1 MPPGGLGKIALCAMP
16 VGLED
21 SPNGHGFAALW
32 VEFPSD
38 PLRAVVPCSMPK
50 RFAFSA
56 QNTVPPFRASQ
67 LCPFFMSWNGK
78 RPSLV
83 FSSRGTGKLPSGNN
97 PLRLRLF
104 FMRNRETFTKR
115 ESAAAPQ
122 PFPDPFTKVLGGR
135 GVGFGEGRGK
145 PFSRKVPS
153 PLPNLPYPR
162 PLNCRLSPT
171 LMVTRS
177 RSKYSRSGMTYL
189 RERPP
194 ESSLNPAG
202 SRSSWEVNHAC
213 IRALSS

>member
-1 MPPGGLGKIALCAMP
+1 MPPGGLGEIALCAMP
-16 VGLED
+16 VRLED

-38 PLRAVVPCSMPK
+38 PLRAAAQCSVPK

-78 RPSLV
+78 RPPLV
-83 FSSRGTGKLPSGNN
+83 FFTRNRRLPSGNN

-122 PFPDPFTKVLGGR
+122 PFPDPLQKSWEGEGWGLGR
-135 GVGFGEGRGK
+135 GEGSLSSERFPLPSPSSQNIKNARIKPVALVGGEGLKTDFEVAGIDRSAVHGFDFTDGEF
-145 PFSRKVPS
+145 PLVP
-153 PLPNLPYPR
+153 
-162 PLNCRLSPT
+162 
-171 LMVTRS
+171 
-177 RSKYSRSGMTYL
+177 
-189 RERPP
+189 
-194 ESSLNPAG
+194 
-202 SRSSWEVNHAC
+202 
-213 IRALSS
+213 

>member
-135 GVGFGEGRGK
+135 GVGFGEGSLSSERF
-145 PFSRKVPS
+145 PLPS
-153 PLPNLPYPR
+153 PSSQNIKNSRIKPVALVGGEGLKTDFEVAGIDR
-162 PLNCRLSPT
+162 SAVHGFDFTDGEFPLVP
-171 LMVTRS
+171 
-177 RSKYSRSGMTYL
+177 
-189 RERPP
+189 
-194 ESSLNPAG
+194 
-202 SRSSWEVNHAC
+202 
-213 IRALSS
+213 

>member
-1 MPPGGLGKIALCAMP
+1 MVIRGMPPGGLGKIALCAMP

-145 PFSRKVPS
+145 PFFRRVPS
-153 PLPNLPYPR
+153 PLPNLQN
-162 PLNCRLSPT
+162 LTSPCT
-171 LMVTRS
+171 FRTTTNSS
-177 RSKYSRSGMTYL
+177 R
-189 RERPP
+189 
-194 ESSLNPAG
+194 
-202 SRSSWEVNHAC
+202 
-213 IRALSS
+213 

>member
-135 GVGFGEGRGK
+135 GEAFEEGRGGLCPERPPL
-145 PFSRKVPS
+145 PFSMLNS
-153 PLPNLPYPR
+153 FQPYPR
-162 PLNCRLSPT
+162 PTDEDAGHRSTRDGRRWRGRSPAARQRG
-171 LMVTRS
+171 TR
-177 RSKYSRSGMTYL
+177 
-189 RERPP
+189 
-194 ESSLNPAG
+194 
-202 SRSSWEVNHAC
+202 
-213 IRALSS
+213 

>member
-122 PFPDPFTKVLGGR
+122 PFPDQFTKVLGGR
-135 GVGFGEGRGK
+135 GEEFEEGRGDLS
-145 PFSRKVPS
+145 PERS
-153 PLPNLPYPR
+153 PLPSSMLNSFQPYPR
-162 PLNCRLSPT
+162 PTDAGAGHRSTRDGRRWRGCSPA
-171 LMVTRS
+171 VRRRGTR
-177 RSKYSRSGMTYL
+177 
-189 RERPP
+189 
-194 ESSLNPAG
+194 
-202 SRSSWEVNHAC
+202 
-213 IRALSS
+213 